1 VGLMSKIA
9 VTYKSEY
16 GSTKKYAEWIAE
28 ELDGD
33 LIENVKIRAEDLE
46 NYDIIVYG
54 GGLYAGG
61 INGISLINKEFD
73 KLKDKSLIVFTVG
86 LIKTNNTEIFKPII
100 EKNCSKEAIEKIK
113 FFHFLGDL
121 NYKKLKIMHKIM
133 IAALK
138 SVIFKKK
145 KEELTEE
152 DRLFMETYGDDVV
165 YTDKNSISPLID
177 YVNSLL

>member
-1 VGLMSKIA
+1 MSKIA
-9 VTYKSEY
+9 VIYKSEY

-33 LIENVKIRAEDLE
+33 LIENVKIRADDLE

-86 LIKTNNTEIFKPII
+86 LIKTNNTEIL
-100 EKNCSKEAIEKIK
+100 SQ
-113 FFHFLGDL
+113 L
-121 NYKKLKIMHKIM
+121 
-133 IAALK
+133 
-138 SVIFKKK
+138 
-145 KEELTEE
+145 
-152 DRLFMETYGDDVV
+152 
-165 YTDKNSISPLID
+165 
-177 YVNSLL
+177 

>member
-1 VGLMSKIA
+1 
-9 VTYKSEY
+9 
-16 GSTKKYAEWIAE
+16 
-28 ELDGD
+28 
-33 LIENVKIRAEDLE
+33 
-46 NYDIIVYG
+46 
-54 GGLYAGG
+54 
-61 INGISLINKEFD
+61 
-73 KLKDKSLIVFTVG
+73 
-86 LIKTNNTEIFKPII
+86 
-100 EKNCSKEAIEKIK
+100 
-113 FFHFLGDL
+113 
-121 NYKKLKIMHKIM
+121 MHKIM